1 MRKAERYARV
11 LGYFEQHV
19 PDKETE
25 LHYGSPYELLVAV
38 MLSAQCTDKRVNM
51 VTPAL
56 FAEFPSVAAMAEARE
71 EDVLPFIASVSYPNS
86 KARHLVEMARMVCE
100 RYGGEIP
107 RTFDELVSLPGVGRK
122 TANVMLAVAFGEEAL
137 AVDTHVYRVS
147 RRLGLV
153 PLSCNTP
160 RKVEEELKR
169 NIPHDKVVASHFWI
183 LLHGRYV
190 CKARRPECERCELTH
205 VCKYYAS
212 ERHKGEK

>member
-1 MRKAERYARV
+1 
-11 LGYFEQHV
+11 
-19 PDKETE
+19 
-25 LHYGSPYELLVAV
+25 
-38 MLSAQCTDKRVNM
+38 
-51 VTPAL
+51 
-56 FAEFPSVAAMAEARE
+56 
-71 EDVLPFIASVSYPNS
+71 
-86 KARHLVEMARMVCE
+86 MVCE